1 MAAPSP
7 APSSSRRPR
16 APGQGEMSVGSF
28 RRLEEIGKGSFATVY
43 KATYSVRSLVARP
56 HRPSKAAI
64 ASMMACGRRC
74 KDSKKAGFVA
84 IKSVDM
90 NKLNKK
96 LKENLYSE
104 IHILKRLHHPHI
116 VSLIDCQETSAHIH
130 LVMEFSQL
138 GDLSYFIK
146 KRDTLS
152 RHEATAD
159 MIRKYPN
166 PPAGGL
172 NEVVVRHFLKQ
183 LASALEFLREGNFIH
198 RDVKPQNLLLDPSPL
213 FYAKAKPESVPYA
226 AHEQSLIPVAG
237 VESLPTLKIADF
249 GFARSLPSTSLAETL
264 CGSPLY
270 MAPEILRYEKYDAKA
285 DLWSVGTVL
294 YEMMVGKP
302 PFRAANHVEL
312 LRKIERGEDRI
323 KFPEETSLS
332 DSMKRLIRRLL
343 RRHPVERISFV
354 DFFNDTVIK
363 DQIPG
368 LVDEDKPAELP
379 KRSGESQNLEMQPE
393 RDNKSSAQ
401 RSSGPQKARSDGL
414 TAANQPTKQH
424 VRPNSDQPSS
434 ARQESANTRQV
445 SGTPSQA
452 MPSRPRDS
460 ERHSE
465 PSGVAQDTRDKESRP
480 RRPSMVTHATA
491 PARQDTLASSPRD
504 TSAAAVLMQRQSSGN
519 PPPAHT
525 PVRRPSQRERV
536 SRMEDQSDR
545 EARER
550 RERAAQDVAFERDYV
565 VVEKRAVE
573 VNAFADQLAT
583 EHGGLPRASPD
594 ARRGAMVRRATTQGS
609 PTNVTGA
616 QVAPARA
623 MQLTSGKKPELL
635 QHHRQGSYE
644 RKLKDT
650 TSASSAISKAINMAS
665 GRLVNLGLS
674 PPLGFGFGLGGP
686 SPPSY
691 NPYPAYPTHQG
702 NLLLIGDGN
711 KASSLPLD
719 EDSKAVMI
727 VEESATRSDVV
738 FGFAEVKYKQ
748 LVPVAPSVDQ
758 GLGLRQ
764 AGISEGADGTSS
776 GTEDLGLTPDAIVT
790 LSEEA
795 LVLYVKALSLLARS
809 MDIAGAWWA
818 RKNRG
823 GIVGD
828 GPTLSRTSQQNAA
841 VGNRINNVVQW
852 VRSRFNEVLGKAEYV
867 RLKLIDAQQ
876 QLPEDHASH
885 PSKHAVVSKSVPG
898 MGTSADNVVVSVGV
912 TAEKLMYDR
921 ALEMSRAAA
930 VNELVGEDLPGCEI
944 AYITAVR
951 MLEAVLEE
959 DDDSGP
965 SQSAQEAKETKQA
978 ETEESGGSA
987 VEAEDRKVVLK
998 SELHPRPLS
1007 RTLDAKCTTVVTSIR
1022 ARLTALK
1029 KKMQV
1034 MGRPTSGVNP
1044 VASKSPSNVGVSTG
1058 APSLPTGTSPR

>member
-1 MAAPSP
+1 MAAPIP
-7 APSSSRRPR
+7 GPSTVRRPR
-16 APGQGEMSVGSF
+16 GPGQGEMSVGSF

-43 KATYSVRSLVARP
+43 KATYSKSP
-56 HRPSKAAI
+56 
-64 ASMMACGRRC
+64 GY
-74 KDSKKAGFVA
+74 VA

-116 VSLIDCQETSAHIH
+116 VALIDCQETTAHIH
-130 LVMEFSQL
+130 LVMEFCQL

-183 LASALEFLREGNFIH
+183 LSSALEFLREGNFIH

-213 FYAKAKPESVPYA
+213 FYAEAKPEAVPYA
-226 AHEQSLIPVAG
+226 AHEKSLIPVAG

-302 PFRAANHVEL
+302 PFRASNHVEL

-323 KFPEETSLS
+323 KFPEETTLS
-332 DSMKRLIRRLL
+332 DSLKRLIRRLL
-343 RRHPVERISFV
+343 RRNPVERISFI

-368 LVDEDKPAELP
+368 LVEEDKPAELP
-379 KRSGESQNLEMQPE
+379 KRHEESQRQMK
-393 RDNKSSAQ
+393 RSAQ
-401 RSSGPQKARSDGL
+401 DDGIGAQQSPEADKLGSDVPETLSQSSRQR
-414 TAANQPTKQH
+414 T
-424 VRPNSDQPSS
+424 RPHNDQPSA
-434 ARQESANTRQV
+434 ARQEQA
-445 SGTPSQA
+445 SGTP
-452 MPSRPRDS
+452 PRAKAGRLRTA
-460 ERHSE
+460 ERRSE
-465 PSGVAQDTRDKESRP
+465 PMGGVEEINEKTPRP
-480 RRPSMVTHATA
+480 RRPSIVSHATA
-491 PARQDTLASSPRD
+491 PAPQDTQSSSPRG
-504 TSAAAVLMQRQSSGN
+504 TIAAAVLMQRQSSGN
-519 PPPAHT
+519 AIATQANT
-525 PVRRPSQRERV
+525 PIRRPSQRERLPA
-536 SRMEDQSDR
+536 RREDQTNREVR
-545 EARER
+545 EA

-565 VVEKRAVE
+565 LVEKRAVE

-583 EHGGLPRASPD
+583 EHGGMARTSQD
-594 ARRGAMVRRATTQGS
+594 AHRGAMVRRATTQGS
-609 PTNVTGA
+609 PTSVTGA
-616 QVAPARA
+616 QVAPSRA
-623 MQLTSGKKPELL
+623 MQIASGKRPDHL
-635 QHHRQGSYE
+635 HHRQSSYE
-644 RKLKDT
+644 RRAKES
-650 TSASSAISKAINMAS
+650 TSATSAISKAINMAS
-665 GRLVNLGLS
+665 GRLLNMGFS
-674 PPLGFGFGLGGP
+674 PPLGFGRSGQ
-686 SPPSY
+686 SPPLY
-691 NPYPAYPTHQG
+691 NPFPAYPMNQG
-702 NLLLIGDGN
+702 SMLLIGDGT
-711 KASSLPLD
+711 KGSLPLD

-738 FGFAEVKYKQ
+738 YGFAEVKYKQ
-748 LVPVAPSVDQ
+748 LIPVAPSMDQ

-764 AGISEGADGTSS
+764 AGISEGGEESASAA
-776 GTEDLGLTPDAIVT
+776 EDVGLTAGAIVT

-823 GIVGD
+823 GIVD
-828 GPTLSRTSQQNAA
+828 DSTPPKAQTNAA
-841 VGNRINNVVQW
+841 VGNRVNNVVQW
-852 VRSRFNEVLGKAEYV
+852 VRSRFNEVLGKAEFV
-867 RLKLIDAQQ
+867 RLKLIEAQQ
-876 QLPEDHASH
+876 QLPLDHPSH
-885 PSKHAVVSKSVPG
+885 PSNHPAVSRSVPA

-921 ALEMSRAAA
+921 ALEMSRSAA
-930 VNELVGEDLPGCEI
+930 VNELVGEDLSGCEI
-944 AYITAVR
+944 AYVTAIR
-951 MLEAVLEE
+951 MLEAVLE
-959 DDDSGP
+959 DDEE
-965 SQSAQEAKETKQA
+965 SAQKKPMQEPKESSSSDA
-978 ETEESGGSA
+978 NESPGDL

-998 SELHPRPLS
+998 M
-1007 RTLDAKCTTVVTSIR
+1007 VTSIR
-1022 ARLTALK
+1022 ARLAALK

-1034 MGRPTSGVNP
+1034 ISKRSNQPGPPAAT
-1044 VASKSPSNVGVSTG
+1044 KSPVNATTASTPPALVGT
-1058 APSLPTGTSPR
+1058 PPR